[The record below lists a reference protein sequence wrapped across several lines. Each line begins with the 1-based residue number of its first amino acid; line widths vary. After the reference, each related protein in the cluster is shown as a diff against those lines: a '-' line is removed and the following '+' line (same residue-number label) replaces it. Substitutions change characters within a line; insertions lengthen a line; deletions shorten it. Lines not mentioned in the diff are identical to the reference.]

1 MIRTSSHG
9 MKCLLPTIV
18 IPLLLCT
25 SLSAHN
31 DIPHTLKFVEDPN
44 LAREQYAGNFADQWV
59 ATFDELRFT
68 TSNRADV
75 FAVKGD
81 LDYVIENV
89 YKVEKSER
97 SNLLILTYRQGKRD
111 YKVIIP
117 AEQIRM
123 IQEADP
129 NATFR

>member
-1 MIRTSSHG
+1 MVHSI
-9 MKCLLPTIV
+9 MKPIFTALLVALLLPF
-18 IPLLLCT
+18 
-25 SLSAHN
+25 SLTAHD
-31 DIPHTLKFVEDPN
+31 DIPHSLRFIEDPD
-44 LAREQYAGNFADQWV
+44 LQRKQFAGNFADQWV

-81 LDYVIENV
+81 LDYVIEKV
-89 YKVEKSER
+89 YKIEQSAY

-111 YKVIIP
+111 YKVIIA

-129 NATFR
+129 NASFR

>member
-1 MIRTSSHG
+1 MKRLLSSI
-9 MKCLLPTIV
+9 LF
-18 IPLLLCT
+18 PLLVSIHLY
-25 SLSAHN
+25 AHD
-31 DIPHTLKFVEDPN
+31 DIPHTLKFVEDPS
-44 LAREQYAGNFADQWV
+44 LARIQNAGSFADQWV
-59 ATFDELRFT
+59 STFNELRFT

-75 FAVKGD
+75 FAIKGE

-89 YKVEKSER
+89 YKIEQSER

-129 NATFR
+129 NASFR